1 MQRLG
6 APVSDRLAV
15 VFQAIGMTMERL
27 NCSKPEALA
36 VLAAAR
42 LTGETLADV
51 AVDVVE
57 GHVLFVRS

>member
-1 MQRLG
+1 MSDARG

-36 VLAAAR
+36 VLAA
-42 LTGETLADV
+42 LAQLITATATIIIV
-51 AVDVVE
+51 SK
-57 GHVLFVRS
+57 R